1 MARHDPGFV
10 GKGEKAGLDGVH
22 NLAGVAAGA
31 LSSGTRRRRG
41 PCCADP
47 AVIDGLKKSLA
58 DLETRVAAQEA
69 GTAAHLQQID
79 GQLQEHAARMADV
92 PSTSQI
98 IAAMDQLLSKT
109 MSSLDQRLT
118 TQAQSIEVLKTTVS
132 QTDSL
137 LERVL
142 ESLDSLQACSEPSE
156 LQDTLLQR
164 PAV

>member
-1 MARHDPGFV
+1 MDP
-10 GKGEKAGLDGVH
+10 AAIDGV
-22 NLAGVAAGA
+22 
-31 LSSGTRRRRG
+31 R
-41 PCCADP
+41 
-47 AVIDGLKKSLA
+47 KSLA
-58 DLETRVAAQEA
+58 ALEGRMAEQEA
-69 GTAAHLQQID
+69 STATKLQQLD
-79 GQLQEHAARMADV
+79 AQLQEHAAKLADV

-98 IAAMDQLLSKT
+98 IAAMEQLLSRT

-142 ESLDSLQACSEPSE
+142 ESLDSLQTGTEPPD
-156 LQDTLLQR
+156 LLHDPLLQR